1 MNSAGVTKDELLE
14 RFDAGEEVL
23 DLFNLEEVE
32 RPNREFTEAQAV
44 ATRGRTACIAAIAW
58 NRDASSGEQL

>member
-1 MNSAGVTKDELLE
+1 MNSTGVTKDELLE

-32 RPNREFTEAQAV
+32 RSNREFTEAQVAV
-44 ATRGRTACIAAIAW
+44 TRARSTRIAAIAW
-58 NRDASSGEQL
+58 NRDASSDEPL